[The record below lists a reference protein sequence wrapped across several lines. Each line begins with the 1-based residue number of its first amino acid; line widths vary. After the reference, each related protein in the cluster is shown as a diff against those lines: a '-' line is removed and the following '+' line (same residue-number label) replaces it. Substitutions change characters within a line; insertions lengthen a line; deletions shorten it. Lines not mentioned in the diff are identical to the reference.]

1 MHLGKKLKFNMM
13 IAILLCMAFVV
24 NLGSTW
30 AAGQYR
36 FKAQSINNIQG
47 DVVQN
52 NVYTDY
58 AYAQGSQGKYIY
70 SPGIYNNQLSIN
82 YGFRENY
89 DLLIRFSATY
99 TNSSHKATDF
109 SLNFANRDK
118 WLLDIGSTNGLKVSN
133 GQTVIDESQ
142 TYYDLTA
149 DSNTITGVM
158 YYMGKLSGSGIMPII
173 SGVNFYTSP
182 NNSFEYIGDTLT
194 ITLTPEYVKS
204 GEYNNG
210 HIFGITKNGFNP
222 NDTVFNNWI
231 SYMSGAYATA
241 ENAQYMIYNA
251 YVYDKADSKDKSLQY
266 PKDTSVLKGDSSGLV
281 NPSADSPLYA
291 NTAYR
296 YTVNNSVRSYEALTA
311 GNRYYG
317 GLGVYVIPNSSA
329 TSNKLITVGI
339 TIRYVWQKDGNIAGF
354 SPSGIVSFKTSS
366 DITTIT
372 KDETDYYYYKSQISG
387 PTYIN
392 VLDYIML
399 TAENY
404 DAIIKGG
411 YSLILNYI
419 SVSLE
424 ADTSKMAVGDGGE
437 TWSSQA
443 KESYTVHNSTNSSQL
458 LARVSDVL
466 ASEKAYEA
474 DISVTN
480 NSDSILK
487 VKSFSVKGYLWY
499 SAYTTTSGDV
509 GESVV
514 EHFVEMPLG
523 GVDKSK
529 CYLRPS
535 YLTDQDVNNGSLS
548 ANNIWNF
555 DSSSWSVSYSNNIYT
570 FSNINGAAYIPSGY
584 TMTLISGVT
593 IPQTII
599 CQNTS
604 EANDFWCSIEVVEVN
619 TEISAPTYT
628 SSTSTT
634 GVETIVE
641 GYYTEMTSTNPGKI
655 YIRNNT
661 NQEITKLVL
670 SNNINSN
677 MPIIY
682 SLTSGTGDIGLPRD
696 RLGSIISSVTITN
709 HLNKTSSTS
718 LATDTISIKP
728 NETVLAYTIT
738 PTQSSIIYD
747 YKISATLNNVEYNND
762 IKLVYNTEIGKGEV
776 INNSAKFYEFRLRS
790 EAKISNL
797 ANSNDFIEKQNGT
810 TYYYYYKGVIC
821 PNQCITIIDGVFAQ
835 NVTIGISDK
844 IEHNDLWD
852 ISHYTA
858 ENYVVW
864 NLAEDD
870 EWLTAMK
877 APFTE
882 PTTDERQN
890 AVKVN

>member
-1 MHLGKKLKFNMM
+1 
-13 IAILLCMAFVV
+13 MAFVV

-30 AAGQYR
+30 AAGQYK
-36 FKAQSINNIQG
+36 FKAQSINTIQS

-52 NVYTDY
+52 NVYTDH
-58 AYAQGSQGKYIY
+58 AYVQGSQGKYIY

-82 YGFRENY
+82 YGVRENY

-99 TNSSHKATDF
+99 TNTNHKAADF
-109 SLNFANRDK
+109 SLNFANRDM
-118 WLLDIGSTNGLKVSN
+118 WLLDIGSTNGLKVN
-133 GQTVIDESQ
+133 ADQTIIDSTQ
-142 TYYDLTA
+142 TYYDLTS
-149 DSNTITGVM
+149 DSNTITGIM
-158 YYMGKLSGSGIMPII
+158 YYMGHLSDSGTIPII

-204 GEYNNG
+204 GEYNAD
-210 HIFGITKNGFNP
+210 HIFGVTKDGFAP
-222 NDTVFNNWI
+222 NQTVFTNWI

-241 ENAQYMIYNA
+241 QNAQYMIYNA
-251 YVYDKADSKDKSLQY
+251 YVYDKAATKDMSLQY
-266 PKDTSVLKGDSSGLV
+266 PKDSSVIKTDGSGLV
-281 NPSADSPLYA
+281 NPGATYPMYA

-296 YTVNNSVRSYEALTA
+296 YTVSSGSRSYEALTA

-317 GLGVYVIPNSSA
+317 GLGVHVIPNSSA
-329 TSNKLITVGI
+329 TSNKLVTVGI

-372 KDETDYYYYKSQISG
+372 KDETNYYYYKSQITS

-404 DAIIKGG
+404 ETIVKGG

-424 ADTSKMAVGDGGE
+424 TDTSKMAVGDGGE

-443 KESYTVHNSTNSSQL
+443 TESYTINNSTNSSQV

-474 DISVTN
+474 DISITN
-480 NSDSILK
+480 NSNSILK

-499 SAYTTTSGDV
+499 GEYTTTSEDDGS
-509 GESVV
+509 GGTNVV

-523 GVDKSK
+523 GADKSK

-535 YLTDQDVNNGSLS
+535 YLTDQDSSKSTLS
-548 ANNIWNF
+548 ANNIWKF
-555 DSSSWSVSYSNNIYT
+555 DSSLWSVSYSNNTYT
-570 FSNINGAAYIPSGY
+570 FSNNAGAAYIPSGY

-593 IPQTII
+593 IPQTTI
-599 CQNTS
+599 CQSATV
-604 EANDFWCSIEVVEVN
+604 ANDFWCSIEVVGVT
-619 TEISAPTYT
+619 TESSAPTYT
-628 SSTSTT
+628 NLTSTV

-641 GYYTEMTSTNPGKI
+641 GYYSEMTSSNPGKI

-661 NQEITKLVL
+661 NQEITKLTL
-670 SNNINSN
+670 SNSINSN

-682 SLTSGTGDIGLPRD
+682 SLASGTGLARD

-718 LATDTISIKP
+718 LISDTISIKP
-728 NETVLAYTIT
+728 NETVLAYTIK
-738 PTQSSIIYD
+738 PTQSAVIYD
-747 YKISATLNNVEYNND
+747 YKVTATLNGVEYNDD
-762 IKLVYNTEIGKGEV
+762 IDLGYNVEAGKGEI

-790 EAKISNL
+790 ATKLSNL
-797 ANSNDFIEKQNGT
+797 VNSSDFVEKQDGT

-821 PNQCITIIDGVFAQ
+821 PGQCITIFDGEFAH
-835 NVTIGISDK
+835 NVTIGTSDK
-844 IEHNDLWD
+844 IEHDDSWD
-852 ISHYTA
+852 VSRYTA
-858 ENYVVW
+858 GNYEIW

-870 EWLTAMK
+870 AWLSAMK

-882 PTTDERQN
+882 PTTEERQN